1 MGALITY
8 RPGGTGPGA
17 IAKLVWASSQSL
29 LEAAA
34 QGRRDTASR
43 LGMWL
48 LNTRQEESCSPA
60 LARTIDHALEAARR
74 RLDAAPEPEAQPCAV
89 VPLRRPWRF
98 EPIQPDDGEV
108 A

>member
-1 MGALITY
+1 MGTLITY
-8 RPGGTGPGA
+8 RPGDAGPGS
-17 IAKLVWASSQSL
+17 IAKLVWTSSQSL

-34 QGRRDTASR
+34 QGRREAAGR

-48 LNTRQEESCSPA
+48 LNTRQDETCSPA

-74 RLDAAPEPEAQPCAV
+74 RLDAAPEAEAQPCAV
-89 VPLRRPWRF
+89 VPLRRLRF